1 MAGLMH
7 RDVKPANIMLASDLK
22 AITLI
27 DYGLCRSFST
37 DTACSPESIR
47 AMTGVTG
54 SFRYMAPEVVAEK
67 QYDAKVDVYSAAFVT
82 WFMLTGG
89 FVPFSN
95 LPGETV
101 AELAARVALRPCT
114 AGFKNPPLSHLLDRA
129 WADDPSGRPDAQEME
144 SALGRLVAASKMKR
158 QGYSKLKL
166 AAAKMASVVFSASS
180 RSVET
185 SPESGTDR
193 CETGSRR
200 SEDSS
205 PRTTS
210 PAGSE
215 SWTGMSGMLMP
226 RMFRRVSSPGEND
239 SAASVASTVVDSN
252 GSSCCPTPEPC
263 DTETSLY
270 TRVTSDSL

>member
-1 MAGLMH
+1 MEVYRAQTAPLIEHYGAQGLL
-7 RDVKPANIMLASDLK
+7 REVD
-22 AITLI
+22 
-27 DYGLCRSFST
+27 GLGT
-37 DTACSPESIR
+37 VD
-47 AMTGVTG
+47 
-54 SFRYMAPEVVAEK
+54 EV
-67 QYDAKVDVYSAAFVT
+67 
-82 WFMLTGG
+82 
-89 FVPFSN
+89 
-95 LPGETV
+95 
-101 AELAARVALRPCT
+101 AARKTSALVYERLFIRHWDT
-114 AGFKNPPLSHLLDRA
+114 WKDGRRSHLFVM
-129 WADDPSGRPDAQEME
+129 PSGGGTPVDIMNGMDADCPSKPFGGPEEYAFAPD
-144 SALGRLVAASKMKR
+144 G
-158 QGYSKLKL
+158 
-166 AAAKMASVVFSASS
+166 ASVVFSASS

-226 RMFRRVSSPGEND
+226 RMFRRVSSRGEND